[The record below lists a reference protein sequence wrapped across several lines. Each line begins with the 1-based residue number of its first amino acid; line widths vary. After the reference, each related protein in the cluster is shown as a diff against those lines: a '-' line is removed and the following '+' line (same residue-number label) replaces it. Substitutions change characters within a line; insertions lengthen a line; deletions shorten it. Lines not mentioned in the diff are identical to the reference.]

1 MKMSGLKPGARNI
14 GRSSARAQEAA
25 GFARKLDNAERGE
38 GRPRAWLSLSLWPVL
53 CSVAQIRRKIP
64 PKQQPTN

>member
-14 GRSSARAQEAA
+14 GRSSAWAQEAAA

-38 GRPRAWLSLSLWPVL
+38 GRPRAHGSLSL
-53 CSVAQIRRKIP
+53 CGQFCAQWLK
-64 PKQQPTN
+64 